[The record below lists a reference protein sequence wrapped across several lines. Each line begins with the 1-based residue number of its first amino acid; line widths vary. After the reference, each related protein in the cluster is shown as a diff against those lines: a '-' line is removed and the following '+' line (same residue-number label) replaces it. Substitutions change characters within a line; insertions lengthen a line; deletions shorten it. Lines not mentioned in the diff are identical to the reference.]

1 MRSICLILMMLASLS
16 ACSSKK
22 IKAEVKNEVANEPAA
37 SSNFELYKTEE
48 VLLGETQN
56 LTPEQ
61 KEKLNKLLKRTR
73 VQTQSVD
80 NEIMQTKAVLFKSL
94 LSQDRNKAKINL
106 LENQLLKLNRK
117 KTRQTL
123 GAYREARAI
132 VGKSE
137 VTLDRTLNMID
148 HKTIHEF

>member
-1 MRSICLILMMLASLS
+1 MRSICLILLMLVSLS
-16 ACSSKK
+16 ACASKK
-22 IKAEVKNEVANEPAA
+22 IKTEVKNEIANEPPA
-37 SSNFELYKTEE
+37 SSNFELYKTEQE
-48 VLLGETQN
+48 ILVETQT
-56 LTPEQ
+56 LSPDQ

-94 LSQDRNKAKINL
+94 LSQDSNKSKINL

-137 VTLDRTLNMID
+137 LTLDRTLNMID

>member
-1 MRSICLILMMLASLS
+1 MRSICLILMMLVSLS

-22 IKAEVKNEVANEPAA
+22 IRTEVKNEIANEPPAR
-37 SSNFELYKTEE
+37 SNFELYKTEQE
-48 VLLGETQN
+48 LLVETQT

-73 VQTQSVD
+73 GQTETVD
-80 NEIMQTKAVLFKSL
+80 NEIMQTKSVLFKSL
-94 LSQDRNKAKINL
+94 LSQDHNRAKINL